1 MGAMEFAIV
10 RNNHYQ
16 MTINSVKGI
25 GENLPTNPDS
35 TDPDE
40 ETDSFLD
47 VKVKVLPWV
56 VRQNNIDF

>member
-1 MGAMEFAIV
+1 MGVMVFAVV

-25 GENLPTNPDS
+25 GENLPTNPEI